1 MPVYGAGA
9 RVRGTLE
16 RGGPRPRAGRTLER
30 GGARSREVLPLER
43 GDARPKGVL
52 PLERGDAR
60 PKGARILERGGA
72 CSRGSLRGPPRWAVR
87 VPVGCVLHGQAPAWL
102 GLTYLGFVVGFK

>member
-16 RGGPRPRAGRTLER
+16 RGGPRPREGRTLER

-43 GDARPKGVL
+43 GGARPKGVL
-52 PLERGDAR
+52 PLERG
-60 PKGARILERGGA
+60 EA
-72 CSRGSLRGPPRWAVR
+72 CSRGSFRGPPQWAVG
-87 VPVGCVLHGQAPAWL
+87 VPVGCALHG
-102 GLTYLGFVVGFK
+102 

>member
-30 GGARSREVLPLER
+30 GGARSREMLPLER
-43 GDARPKGVL
+43 GGARPKGVL
-52 PLERGDAR
+52 PLERG
-60 PKGARILERGGA
+60 EA
-72 CSRGSLRGPPRWAVR
+72 CSRGILSWAASMGRRSPRGLR
-87 VPVGCVLHGQAPAWL
+87 PAWL
-102 GLTYLGFVVGFK
+102 GACMVRLNVFRFRCGF

>member
-1 MPVYGAGA
+1 MPVYGVGA

-43 GDARPKGVL
+43 R
-52 PLERGDAR
+52 DAR
-60 PKGARILERGGA
+60 PKGARNLERGGA
-72 CSRGSLRGPPRWAVR
+72 CSRGSLRGWPRWAVG
-87 VPVGCVLHGQAPAWL
+87 VPVSRVLHG
-102 GLTYLGFVVGFK
+102 